1 MKIKLY
7 FFVSTALF
15 FPLIFASCA
24 TTTNVYQKT
33 YQRYYEDNKLVSEI
47 VEFTKDDKFVS
58 KSTKETWT
66 TEVNGLYAE
75 AFVKSSS
82 SNVIETMNIKLY
94 KNGNFIGEKDF
105 FTVNGQLKSD
115 TNSSSGMNKNSE
127 YRNLV
132 DYGDFVYVENAVK
145 NQDFFVAKK
154 EVTQAQWEEVMK
166 TNPSTHKGKLLPVEG
181 ISIYDAFEFCNKLSM
196 NEGKSPCYKLLGTTW
211 NYDKSADGYR
221 ILTGDEFIFAAKGGC
236 VSAGTNFSGSNT
248 AAEVAWTKSNSGKQT
263 HEVGTKKPN
272 ELGIYDMSG
281 NVWEWVW
288 SDSYN
293 ICGGSVN
300 DASDSAK
307 IGCTL
312 KVPEDKIYVDVG
324 FRIARNANSQEKATF
339 SEKKKL
345 STRLP
350 SYFATAYRDVNKK
363 RKIQQN
369 VKTLDETIEESSA
382 TKTRSEICVEK
393 VTVHSTVDSGYVAY
407 SFLGKPF
414 VILGATTWNILKCFG
429 YAFINFGGGYNFATG
444 NYSSNN
450 DSAWMLPS
458 YKKSKEKASV
468 AKEINRIKHY
478 PEYHKAFTNNHIEVD
493 TYNQMAGTESSIL
506 SDSEKIYAVQ
516 HSEFDNTMSVSLSS
530 KADAAST
537 TAAAN
542 IIGTAV
548 TIPVSL
554 ITWTGGAMIGIVG
567 GITK

>member
-1 MKIKLY
+1 MKLKLY
-7 FFVSTALF
+7 FFTSL
-15 FPLIFASCA
+15 FPLILASCA
-24 TTTNVYQKT
+24 TTNVYQKT
-33 YQRYYEDNKLVSEI
+33 YQRYYEDDKLVSEV
-47 VEFTKDDKFVS
+47 VELTKDDKFVS

-66 TEVNGLYAE
+66 TEVSGLYAE
-75 AFVKSSS
+75 AFVESSDS
-82 SNVIETMNIKLY
+82 SAAETMNVKLY
-94 KNGNFIGEKDF
+94 KNGNFIGEKEF
-105 FTVNGQLKSD
+105 VSVNGQLKSD
-115 TNSSSGMNKNSE
+115 ANSSSSTTNKNSE

-132 DYGDFVYVENAVK
+132 DYGDFVYVENAAK

-154 EVTQAQWEEVMK
+154 EVTQAQWQEVMK
-166 TNPSTHKGKLLPVEG
+166 TNPSTHKGEQFPVEG
-181 ISIYDAFEFCNKLSM
+181 ISLYNVFEFCNKLSM
-196 NEGKSPCYKLLGTTW
+196 NEGKSPCYRLLGTTW

-221 ILTGDEFIFAAKGGC
+221 ILTGDEFIFVAKGGRI
-236 VSAGTNFSGSNT
+236 SAGTNFSGSNT
-248 AAEVAWTKSNSGKQT
+248 ASEVAWTKSNSGKQT

-307 IGCTL
+307 VGYTL
-312 KVPEDKIYVDVG
+312 KVPENNIYVDVG
-324 FRIARNANSQEKATF
+324 FRIARNVTSQEKITF

-345 STRLP
+345 SARLP
-350 SYFATAYRDVNKK
+350 SYFATAYKDVNKK
-363 RKIQQN
+363 RKTQQN
-369 VKTLDETIEESSA
+369 VTELAETTEENSA

-393 VTVHSTVDSGYVAY
+393 VTVHSTVDSGYLAY

-458 YKKSKEKASV
+458 YKKSKEKATA
-468 AKEINRIKHY
+468 AKEANRIKYY

-493 TYNQMAGTESSIL
+493 TYNQIAGAESSRL
-506 SDSEKIYAVQ
+506 SDSEKIYAIQ

-537 TAAAN
+537 AATAN

-548 TIPVSL
+548 TIPISA
-554 ITWTGGAMIGIVG
+554 ITWVGGAAIGICG
-567 GITK
+567 SISK

>member
-1 MKIKLY
+1 MKLKLY
-7 FFVSTALF
+7 FFTSL
-15 FPLIFASCA
+15 FPLILASCA
-24 TTTNVYQKT
+24 TTNVYQKT
-33 YQRYYEDNKLVSEI
+33 YQRYYEDDKLVSEV
-47 VEFTKDDKFVS
+47 VELTKDDKFVS

-66 TEVNGLYAE
+66 TEVSGLYAE
-75 AFVKSSS
+75 AFVESSD
-82 SNVIETMNIKLY
+82 SNAAETMNVKLY

-105 FTVNGQLKSD
+105 VSVNGQLKSD
-115 TNSSSGMNKNSE
+115 TNSSSSNANKNSE

-132 DYGDFVYVENAVK
+132 DYGDFVYVENAAK

-154 EVTQAQWEEVMK
+154 EVTQAQWQEVMK
-166 TNPSTHKGKLLPVEG
+166 TNPSTHKGEQLPVEG

-196 NEGKSPCYKLLGTTW
+196 NEGKSPCYRLLGTAW

-221 ILTGDEFIFAAKGGC
+221 ILTGDEFIFVAKGGRI
-236 VSAGTNFSGSNT
+236 SAGTNFSGSNT
-248 AAEVAWTKSNSGKQT
+248 ASEVAWTKSNSGKQT

-300 DASDSAK
+300 DAADSAK
-307 IGCTL
+307 VGYTL
-312 KVPEDKIYVDVG
+312 KVPENNIYVDVG
-324 FRIARNANSQEKATF
+324 FRIARNVTSQEKATF

-345 STRLP
+345 SARLP

-363 RKIQQN
+363 RKSQQN
-369 VKTLDETIEESSA
+369 AKELAEIPEKNSA
-382 TKTRSEICVEK
+382 AKTRSEICVEK
-393 VTVHSTVDSGYVAY
+393 VTVHSTVDSSYLAY

-444 NYSSNN
+444 NYSSDN

-458 YKKSKEKASV
+458 YKKSKEKAAV
-468 AKEINRIKHY
+468 AKEANRIKHY

-493 TYNQMAGTESSIL
+493 TYNQIAGAESSRL

-537 TAAAN
+537 AATAN

-548 TIPVSL
+548 TIPISA
-554 ITWTGGAMIGIVG
+554 ITWVGGAAIGICG
-567 GITK
+567 SISK

>member
-1 MKIKLY
+1 MKLKTLSFI
-7 FFVSTALF
+7 SF
-15 FPLIFASCA
+15 FPLIFVSCA
-24 TTTNVYQKT
+24 TTNVYQKT
-33 YQRYYEDNKLVSEI
+33 YQRYYEDDKLVSEI
-47 VEFTKDDKFVS
+47 VELTKDDKFVS

-66 TEVNGLYAE
+66 TEVSGLYAE
-75 AFVKSSS
+75 AFVESSDS
-82 SNVIETMNIKLY
+82 SVTETMNVKLF
-94 KNGNFIGEKDF
+94 KNGNFIGEKKF
-105 FTVNGQLKSD
+105 VTVNGQLKSD
-115 TNSSSGMNKNSE
+115 TNSSTSATNKNLE
-127 YRNLV
+127 YCNLV
-132 DYGDFVYVENAVK
+132 DYGDFVYVENAAK

-154 EVTQAQWEEVMK
+154 EVTQVQWQEVMK
-166 TNPSTHKGKLLPVEG
+166 TTPSTHKGDLLPVEG
-181 ISIYDAFEFCNKLSM
+181 ISLYDAFEFCNKLSM
-196 NEGKSPCYKLLGTTW
+196 NEGKSPCYRLLGTTW

-221 ILTGDEFIFAAKGGC
+221 ILTGDEFIFAAKGGRI
-236 VSAGTNFSGSNT
+236 SAGTNFSGSNT

-272 ELGIYDMSG
+272 ELGIFDMSG

-293 ICGGSVN
+293 ICGGSIN

-307 IGCTL
+307 IGYTL

-324 FRIARNANSQEKATF
+324 FRIARNVNSQEKATF

-350 SYFATAYRDVNKK
+350 SYFATAYNDVNKK
-363 RKIQQN
+363 RNSQQN
-369 VKTLDETIEESSA
+369 ANELAEVPEEKSVA
-382 TKTRSEICVEK
+382 KTRNEICVEK
-393 VTVHSTVDSGYVAY
+393 VTVHSTLNSGYIAY

-429 YAFINFGGGYNFATG
+429 YAFMNFGGGYNLATG

-450 DSAWMLPS
+450 DSVWMLPS
-458 YKKSKEKASV
+458 YKKSKEKAAV
-468 AKEINRIKHY
+468 AKENNKIKHY

-493 TYNQMAGTESSIL
+493 TYNQIAGAESSRL
-506 SDSEKIYAVQ
+506 SDSEKIYAIQ

-537 TAAAN
+537 SATAN

-548 TIPVSL
+548 TIPISVV
-554 ITWTGGAMIGIVG
+554 TWVGGAAIGVVG
-567 GITK
+567 GISK

>member
-1 MKIKLY
+1 MKLKLY
-7 FFVSTALF
+7 FFASLF
-15 FPLIFASCA
+15 LLILTSCA
-24 TTTNVYQKT
+24 TTNVYQKT
-33 YQRYYEDNKLVSEI
+33 YQRYYEDDKLVSEI
-47 VEFTKDDKFVS
+47 VELTKDDKFVS

-66 TEVNGLYAE
+66 TEVSGLYAE
-75 AFVKSSS
+75 AFVESSD
-82 SNVIETMNIKLY
+82 SNAAETMNVKLY
-94 KNGNFIGEKDF
+94 KNGNFIGEQNF
-105 FTVNGQLKSD
+105 VSVNGRLKFD
-115 TNSSSGMNKNSE
+115 TNSSVSTANKNSE

-132 DYGDFVYVENAVK
+132 DYGEFVYVENAAK

-154 EVTQAQWEEVMK
+154 EITQKLWEEVME
-166 TNPSTHKGKLLPVEG
+166 TNPSTHKGVLLPVEG
-181 ISIYDAFEFCNKLSM
+181 ISLYDAFEFCNKLSM
-196 NEGKSPCYKLLGTTW
+196 NEGKSPCYRLLGTSW

-221 ILTGDEFIFAAKGGC
+221 ILTGDEFTFAAKGGRI
-236 VSAGTNFSGSNT
+236 SAGTNFSGSNT
-248 AAEVAWTKSNSGKQT
+248 AAEVAWTKSNSGKKT

-272 ELGIYDMSG
+272 ELGIFDMSG

-288 SDSYN
+288 SNSYN

-307 IGCTL
+307 IGYTL

-324 FRIARNANSQEKATF
+324 FRIARNVNSQEKATF

-350 SYFATAYRDVNKK
+350 SYFATAYKDVNKK
-363 RKIQQN
+363 RNSQQN
-369 VKTLDETIEESSA
+369 AKEFAEMPEEKSA
-382 TKTRSEICVEK
+382 AKKRSEICVEK
-393 VTVHSTVDSGYVAY
+393 VTVHSTLNSGYVAY

-429 YAFINFGGGYNFATG
+429 YAFMNFGGGYNLATG

-450 DSAWMLPS
+450 DSVWMLPS

-493 TYNQMAGTESSIL
+493 TYNQMSGAESSSI
-506 SDSEKIYAVQ
+506 SDSEKIYAIQ

-530 KADAAST
+530 KSDAAST
-537 TAAAN
+537 AATAN

-548 TIPVSL
+548 TIPISVV
-554 ITWTGGAMIGIVG
+554 TWVGGAAIGLVG
-567 GITK
+567 GISK

>member
-1 MKIKLY
+1 MKLKLY
-7 FFVSTALF
+7 FFTSL
-15 FPLIFASCA
+15 FPLILASCA
-24 TTTNVYQKT
+24 TTNVYQKT
-33 YQRYYEDNKLVSEI
+33 YQRYYEDDKLVSEV
-47 VEFTKDDKFVS
+47 VELTKDDKFVS

-66 TEVNGLYAE
+66 AEVSGLYAE
-75 AFVKSSS
+75 AFVESSD
-82 SNVIETMNIKLY
+82 SNAAETMNVKLY
-94 KNGNFIGEKDF
+94 KNGNFIGEQNF
-105 FTVNGQLKSD
+105 VSVNGRLKFD
-115 TNSSSGMNKNSE
+115 TNSSVSTANKNSE

-132 DYGDFVYVENAVK
+132 DYGDFVYVENTVK

-154 EVTQAQWEEVMK
+154 EVTQFQWQKVMK
-166 TNPSTHKGKLLPVEG
+166 TNSSTHKGEQLPVEG
-181 ISIYDAFEFCNKLSM
+181 ISLYDAFEFCNKLSM
-196 NEGKSPCYKLLGTTW
+196 NEGKSPCYRLLGTTW

-221 ILTGDEFIFAAKGGC
+221 ILTGDEFIFAAKGGRI
-236 VSAGTNFSGSNT
+236 SAGTNFSGSNT
-248 AAEVAWTKSNSGKQT
+248 ASEVAWTKSNSGKKT

-272 ELGIYDMSG
+272 ELGIFDMSG

-300 DASDSAK
+300 DATDSAK
-307 IGCTL
+307 IGYTL
-312 KVPEDKIYVDVG
+312 KVPENKIYVDVG
-324 FRIARNANSQEKATF
+324 FRIARNVTSQEKATF

-345 STRLP
+345 SARLP
-350 SYFATAYRDVNKK
+350 SYFATAYKDVNKK
-363 RKIQQN
+363 RKTQQN
-369 VKTLDETIEESSA
+369 VTELAETTEENSA

-393 VTVHSTVDSGYVAY
+393 VTVHSTVDSGYLAY

-458 YKKSKEKASV
+458 YKKSKEKAAV
-468 AKEINRIKHY
+468 AKEANRIKHY

-493 TYNQMAGTESSIL
+493 TYNQIAGAESSRL
-506 SDSEKIYAVQ
+506 SDSEKIYAIQ

-537 TAAAN
+537 AATAN

-548 TIPVSL
+548 TIPISA
-554 ITWTGGAMIGIVG
+554 ITWVGGAAIGICG
-567 GITK
+567 SISK

>member
-1 MKIKLY
+1 MKLKLY
-7 FFVSTALF
+7 FFTSL
-15 FPLIFASCA
+15 FPLILASCA
-24 TTTNVYQKT
+24 TTNVYQKT
-33 YQRYYEDNKLVSEI
+33 YQRYYEDDKLVSEV
-47 VEFTKDDKFVS
+47 VELTKDDKFVS

-66 TEVNGLYAE
+66 TEVSGLYAE
-75 AFVKSSS
+75 AFVESSD
-82 SNVIETMNIKLY
+82 SNAAETMNVKLY
-94 KNGNFIGEKDF
+94 KNGNFIGEKNF
-105 FTVNGQLKSD
+105 VSVNGRLKFD
-115 TNSSSGMNKNSE
+115 TNSSSSTTNKNSE

-132 DYGDFVYVENAVK
+132 DYGDFVYVENATK

-154 EVTQAQWEEVMK
+154 EITQAQWQEVMK
-166 TNPSTHKGKLLPVEG
+166 ANPSTHKGEQLPVEG
-181 ISIYDAFEFCNKLSM
+181 ISLYDAFEFCNKLSM
-196 NEGKSPCYKLLGTTW
+196 NEGKSPCYRLLGTTW

-221 ILTGDEFIFAAKGGC
+221 ILTGDEFIFAAKGGRI
-236 VSAGTNFSGSNT
+236 SAGTNFSGSNS

-272 ELGIYDMSG
+272 ELGIFDMSG

-307 IGCTL
+307 IGYTL
-312 KVPEDKIYVDVG
+312 KVPENKIYVDVG
-324 FRIARNANSQEKATF
+324 FRIARNVTSQEKITF

-345 STRLP
+345 SARLP
-350 SYFATAYRDVNKK
+350 SYFATAYKDVNKK
-363 RKIQQN
+363 RKTQQN
-369 VKTLDETIEESSA
+369 VTELAETTEENSA

-393 VTVHSTVDSGYVAY
+393 VTVHSTVDSGYLAY

-450 DSAWMLPS
+450 DSVWMLPS
-458 YKKSKEKASV
+458 YKKSKEKATA
-468 AKEINRIKHY
+468 AKEANRIKYY
-478 PEYHKAFTNNHIEVD
+478 PEYHKAFTNNHIGVD
-493 TYNQMAGTESSIL
+493 TYNQIAGAESSRL
-506 SDSEKIYAVQ
+506 SDSEKIYAIQ

-537 TAAAN
+537 AATAN

-548 TIPVSL
+548 TIPISA
-554 ITWTGGAMIGIVG
+554 ITWVGGAAIGICG
-567 GITK
+567 SISK

>member
-1 MKIKLY
+1 MKLKLY
-7 FFVSTALF
+7 FFTSL
-15 FPLIFASCA
+15 FPLILASCA
-24 TTTNVYQKT
+24 TTNVYQKT
-33 YQRYYEDNKLVSEI
+33 YQRYYEDDKLVSEV
-47 VEFTKDDKFVS
+47 VELTKDDKFVS

-66 TEVNGLYAE
+66 AEVSGLYAE
-75 AFVKSSS
+75 AFVESSD
-82 SNVIETMNIKLY
+82 SNAAETMNVKLY
-94 KNGNFIGEKDF
+94 KNGNFIGEKNF
-105 FTVNGQLKSD
+105 VSVNGRLKFD
-115 TNSSSGMNKNSE
+115 TNSSVSTANKNSE

-132 DYGDFVYVENAVK
+132 DYGDFVYVENTVK

-154 EVTQAQWEEVMK
+154 EVTQFQWQKVMK
-166 TNPSTHKGKLLPVEG
+166 TNSSTYKGEQLPVEG
-181 ISIYDAFEFCNKLSM
+181 ISLYDAFEFCNKLSM
-196 NEGKSPCYKLLGTTW
+196 NEGKSPCYRLLGTTW

-221 ILTGDEFIFAAKGGC
+221 ILTGDEFIFAAKGGRI
-236 VSAGTNFSGSNT
+236 SAGTNFSGSNS

-272 ELGIYDMSG
+272 ELGIFDMSG

-307 IGCTL
+307 IGYTL
-312 KVPEDKIYVDVG
+312 KVPENKIYVDVG
-324 FRIARNANSQEKATF
+324 FRIARNVTSQEKITF

-345 STRLP
+345 SARLP
-350 SYFATAYRDVNKK
+350 SYFATAYKDVNKK
-363 RKIQQN
+363 RKTQQN
-369 VKTLDETIEESSA
+369 VTELAETTEENSA

-393 VTVHSTVDSGYVAY
+393 VTVHSTVDSGYLAY

-450 DSAWMLPS
+450 DSVWMLPS
-458 YKKSKEKASV
+458 YKKSKEKATA
-468 AKEINRIKHY
+468 AKEANRIKYY

-493 TYNQMAGTESSIL
+493 TYNQIAGAESSRL
-506 SDSEKIYAVQ
+506 SDSEKIYAIQ
-516 HSEFDNTMSVSLSS
+516 HSEFDNTISVSLSS

-537 TAAAN
+537 AATAN

-548 TIPVSL
+548 TIPISA
-554 ITWTGGAMIGIVG
+554 ITWVGGAAIGICG
-567 GITK
+567 SISK

>member
-1 MKIKLY
+1 MKLKLY
-7 FFVSTALF
+7 FFTSL
-15 FPLIFASCA
+15 FPLILASCA
-24 TTTNVYQKT
+24 TTNVYQKT
-33 YQRYYEDNKLVSEI
+33 YQRYYEDDKLVSEV
-47 VEFTKDDKFVS
+47 VELTKDDKFVS

-66 TEVNGLYAE
+66 AEVSGFYAE
-75 AFVKSSS
+75 AFVESSD
-82 SNVIETMNIKLY
+82 SNAAETMNVKLY
-94 KNGNFIGEKDF
+94 KNGNFIGEKNF
-105 FTVNGQLKSD
+105 VSVNGRLKFD
-115 TNSSSGMNKNSE
+115 TNSSVSTANKNSE

-132 DYGDFVYVENAVK
+132 DYGDFVYVENTVK

-154 EVTQAQWEEVMK
+154 EITQAQWQKVMK
-166 TNPSTHKGKLLPVEG
+166 TNSSTHKGEQLPVEG
-181 ISIYDAFEFCNKLSM
+181 ISLYDAFEFCNKLSM
-196 NEGKSPCYKLLGTTW
+196 NEGKSPCYRLLGTTW

-221 ILTGDEFIFAAKGGC
+221 ILTGDEFIFAAKGGRI
-236 VSAGTNFSGSNT
+236 SAGTNFSGSNS

-272 ELGIYDMSG
+272 ELGIFDMSG

-307 IGCTL
+307 IGYTL
-312 KVPEDKIYVDVG
+312 KVPENKIYVDVG
-324 FRIARNANSQEKATF
+324 FRIARNVTSQEKITF

-345 STRLP
+345 SARLP
-350 SYFATAYRDVNKK
+350 SYFATAYKDVNKK
-363 RKIQQN
+363 RKTQQN
-369 VKTLDETIEESSA
+369 VTELAETTEENSA

-393 VTVHSTVDSGYVAY
+393 VTVHSTVDSGYLAY

-450 DSAWMLPS
+450 DSVWMLPS
-458 YKKSKEKASV
+458 YKKSKEKATA
-468 AKEINRIKHY
+468 AKEANRIKHY
-478 PEYHKAFTNNHIEVD
+478 PKYHKAFTNNHIEVD
-493 TYNQMAGTESSIL
+493 TYNQIAGAESSRL
-506 SDSEKIYAVQ
+506 SDSEKIYAIQ

-537 TAAAN
+537 AATAN

-548 TIPVSL
+548 TIPISA
-554 ITWTGGAMIGIVG
+554 ITWVGGAAIGICG
-567 GITK
+567 SISK

>member
-1 MKIKLY
+1 MKLKLY
-7 FFVSTALF
+7 FFTSL
-15 FPLIFASCA
+15 FPLILASCA
-24 TTTNVYQKT
+24 TTNVYQKT
-33 YQRYYEDNKLVSEI
+33 YQRYYEDDKLVSEV
-47 VEFTKDDKFVS
+47 VELTKDDKFVS

-66 TEVNGLYAE
+66 AEVSGFYAE
-75 AFVKSSS
+75 AFVESSD
-82 SNVIETMNIKLY
+82 SNAAETMNVKLY
-94 KNGNFIGEKDF
+94 KNGNFIGEKNF
-105 FTVNGQLKSD
+105 VSVNGRLKFD
-115 TNSSSGMNKNSE
+115 TNSSVSTANKNSE

-132 DYGDFVYVENAVK
+132 DYGDFVYVENTVK

-154 EVTQAQWEEVMK
+154 EVTQFQWQKVMK
-166 TNPSTHKGKLLPVEG
+166 TNSSTHKGEQFPVEG
-181 ISIYDAFEFCNKLSM
+181 ISLYDAFEFCNKLSM
-196 NEGKSPCYKLLGTTW
+196 NEGKSPCYRLLGTTW

-221 ILTGDEFIFAAKGGC
+221 ILTGDEFIFAAKGGRI
-236 VSAGTNFSGSNT
+236 SAGTNFSGSNS

-272 ELGIYDMSG
+272 ELGIFDMSG

-307 IGCTL
+307 IGYTL
-312 KVPEDKIYVDVG
+312 KVPENKIYVDVG
-324 FRIARNANSQEKATF
+324 FRIARNVTSQEKIAF

-345 STRLP
+345 SARLP
-350 SYFATAYRDVNKK
+350 SYFATAYKDVNKK
-363 RKIQQN
+363 RKTQQN
-369 VKTLDETIEESSA
+369 VTELAETTEENSA

-393 VTVHSTVDSGYVAY
+393 VTVHSTVDSGYLAY

-450 DSAWMLPS
+450 DSVWMLPS
-458 YKKSKEKASV
+458 YKKSKEKATA
-468 AKEINRIKHY
+468 AKEANRIKYY

-493 TYNQMAGTESSIL
+493 TYNQIAGAESSRL
-506 SDSEKIYAVQ
+506 SDSEKIYAIQ

-537 TAAAN
+537 AATAN

-548 TIPVSL
+548 TIPISA
-554 ITWTGGAMIGIVG
+554 ITWVGGAAIGICG
-567 GITK
+567 SISK

>member
-1 MKIKLY
+1 MKLKLY
-7 FFVSTALF
+7 FFTSL
-15 FPLIFASCA
+15 FPLILASCA
-24 TTTNVYQKT
+24 TTNVYQKT
-33 YQRYYEDNKLVSEI
+33 YQRYYEDDKLVSEV
-47 VEFTKDDKFVS
+47 VELTKDDKFVS

-66 TEVNGLYAE
+66 AEVSGLYAE
-75 AFVKSSS
+75 AFVESSDS
-82 SNVIETMNIKLY
+82 SAAETMNVKLY
-94 KNGNFIGEKDF
+94 KNGNFIGEKEF
-105 FTVNGQLKSD
+105 VSVNGQLKSD
-115 TNSSSGMNKNSE
+115 ANSSSSTTNKNSE

-132 DYGDFVYVENAVK
+132 DYGDFVYVENATK

-154 EVTQAQWEEVMK
+154 EVTQFQWQKVMK
-166 TNPSTHKGKLLPVEG
+166 TNSSTHKGEQLPVEG
-181 ISIYDAFEFCNKLSM
+181 ISLYDAFEFCNKLSM
-196 NEGKSPCYKLLGTTW
+196 NEGKSPCYRLLGTTW

-221 ILTGDEFIFAAKGGC
+221 ILTGDEFIFAAKGGRI
-236 VSAGTNFSGSNT
+236 SAGTNFSGSNS

-272 ELGIYDMSG
+272 ELGIFDMSG

-307 IGCTL
+307 IGYTL
-312 KVPEDKIYVDVG
+312 KVPENKIYVDVG
-324 FRIARNANSQEKATF
+324 FRIARNVTSQEKITF

-345 STRLP
+345 SARLP
-350 SYFATAYRDVNKK
+350 SCFATAYKDVNKK
-363 RKIQQN
+363 RKTQQN
-369 VKTLDETIEESSA
+369 VTELAETTEENSA

-393 VTVHSTVDSGYVAY
+393 VTVHSTVDSGYLAY

-450 DSAWMLPS
+450 DSVWMLPS
-458 YKKSKEKASV
+458 YKKSKEKATA
-468 AKEINRIKHY
+468 AKEANRIKYY

-493 TYNQMAGTESSIL
+493 TYNQIAGAESSRL
-506 SDSEKIYAVQ
+506 SDSEKIYAIQ

-537 TAAAN
+537 AATAN

-548 TIPVSL
+548 TIPISA
-554 ITWTGGAMIGIVG
+554 ITWVGGAAIGICG
-567 GITK
+567 SISK

>member
-1 MKIKLY
+1 MKLKLY
-7 FFVSTALF
+7 FFTSL
-15 FPLIFASCA
+15 FPLILASCA
-24 TTTNVYQKT
+24 TTNVYQKT
-33 YQRYYEDNKLVSEI
+33 YQRYYEDDKLVSEV
-47 VEFTKDDKFVS
+47 VELTKDDKFVS

-66 TEVNGLYAE
+66 AEVSGFYAE
-75 AFVKSSS
+75 AFVESSG
-82 SNVIETMNIKLY
+82 SNAAETMNVKLY
-94 KNGNFIGEKDF
+94 KNGNFIGEKNF
-105 FTVNGQLKSD
+105 VSVNGRLKFD
-115 TNSSSGMNKNSE
+115 TNSSVSTANKNSE

-132 DYGDFVYVENAVK
+132 DYGDFVYVENTVK

-154 EVTQAQWEEVMK
+154 EVTQFQWQKVMK
-166 TNPSTHKGKLLPVEG
+166 TNSSTHKGEQLPVEG
-181 ISIYDAFEFCNKLSM
+181 ISLYDAFEFCNKLSM
-196 NEGKSPCYKLLGTTW
+196 NEGKSPCYRLLGTTW

-221 ILTGDEFIFAAKGGC
+221 ILTGDEFIFAAKGGRI
-236 VSAGTNFSGSNT
+236 SAGTNFSGSNS

-272 ELGIYDMSG
+272 ELGIFDMSG

-307 IGCTL
+307 IGYTL
-312 KVPEDKIYVDVG
+312 KVPENKIYVDVG
-324 FRIARNANSQEKATF
+324 FRIARNVTSQEKITF

-345 STRLP
+345 SARLP
-350 SYFATAYRDVNKK
+350 SYFATAYKDVNKK
-363 RKIQQN
+363 RKTQQN
-369 VKTLDETIEESSA
+369 VTELAETTEENSA

-393 VTVHSTVDSGYVAY
+393 VTVHSTVDSGYLAY

-450 DSAWMLPS
+450 DSVWMLPS
-458 YKKSKEKASV
+458 YKKSKEKATA
-468 AKEINRIKHY
+468 AKETNRIKYY

-493 TYNQMAGTESSIL
+493 TYNQIAGAESSRL
-506 SDSEKIYAVQ
+506 SDSEKIYAIQ

-537 TAAAN
+537 AATAN

-548 TIPVSL
+548 TIPISA
-554 ITWTGGAMIGIVG
+554 ITWVGGAAIGICG
-567 GITK
+567 SISK

>member
-1 MKIKLY
+1 MKLKLY
-7 FFVSTALF
+7 FFTSL
-15 FPLIFASCA
+15 FPLILASCA
-24 TTTNVYQKT
+24 TTNVYQKT
-33 YQRYYEDNKLVSEI
+33 YQRYYEDDKLVSEV
-47 VEFTKDDKFVS
+47 VELTKDDKFVS

-66 TEVNGLYAE
+66 AEVSGLYAE
-75 AFVKSSS
+75 AFVESSD
-82 SNVIETMNIKLY
+82 SNAAETMNVKLY
-94 KNGNFIGEKDF
+94 KNGNFIGEKNF
-105 FTVNGQLKSD
+105 VSVNGRLKSD
-115 TNSSSGMNKNSE
+115 TNSSVSTANKNSE

-132 DYGDFVYVENAVK
+132 DYGDFVYVENTVK

-154 EVTQAQWEEVMK
+154 EVTQFQWQKVMK
-166 TNPSTHKGKLLPVEG
+166 TNSSTHKGEQLPVEG
-181 ISIYDAFEFCNKLSM
+181 ISLYDAFEFCNKLSM
-196 NEGKSPCYKLLGTTW
+196 NEGKSPCYRLLGTTW

-221 ILTGDEFIFAAKGGC
+221 ILTGDEFIFAAKGGRI
-236 VSAGTNFSGSNT
+236 SAGTNFSGSNS

-272 ELGIYDMSG
+272 ELGIFDMSG

-293 ICGGSVN
+293 ICGGSIN

-307 IGCTL
+307 IGYTL
-312 KVPEDKIYVDVG
+312 KVPENKIYVDVG
-324 FRIARNANSQEKATF
+324 FRIARNVTSQEKITF

-345 STRLP
+345 SARLP
-350 SYFATAYRDVNKK
+350 SYFATAYKDVNKK
-363 RKIQQN
+363 RKTQQN
-369 VKTLDETIEESSA
+369 VTELAETTEENSA

-393 VTVHSTVDSGYVAY
+393 VTVHSTVDSGYLAY

-450 DSAWMLPS
+450 DSVWMLPS
-458 YKKSKEKASV
+458 YKKSKEKATA
-468 AKEINRIKHY
+468 AKETNRIKYY

-493 TYNQMAGTESSIL
+493 TYNQIAGAESSRL
-506 SDSEKIYAVQ
+506 SDSEKIYAIQ

-537 TAAAN
+537 AATAN

-548 TIPVSL
+548 TIPISA
-554 ITWTGGAMIGIVG
+554 ITWVGGAAIGICG
-567 GITK
+567 SISK

>member
-1 MKIKLY
+1 MKLKLY
-7 FFVSTALF
+7 FFTLL
-15 FPLIFASCA
+15 FPLILASCA
-24 TTTNVYQKT
+24 TTNVYQKT
-33 YQRYYEDNKLVSEI
+33 YQRYYEDDKLVSEV
-47 VEFTKDDKFVS
+47 VELTKDDKFVL

-66 TEVNGLYAE
+66 AEVSGFYAE
-75 AFVKSSS
+75 AFVESSD
-82 SNVIETMNIKLY
+82 SNAAETMNVKLY
-94 KNGNFIGEKDF
+94 KNGNFIGEKNF
-105 FTVNGQLKSD
+105 VSVNGRLKFD
-115 TNSSSGMNKNSE
+115 TNSSVSTANKNSE

-132 DYGDFVYVENAVK
+132 DYGDFVYVENTVK

-154 EVTQAQWEEVMK
+154 EVTQFQWQKVMK
-166 TNPSTHKGKLLPVEG
+166 TNSSTHKGEQLPVEG
-181 ISIYDAFEFCNKLSM
+181 ISLYDAFEFCNKLSI
-196 NEGKSPCYKLLGTTW
+196 NEGKSPCYRLLGTTW

-221 ILTGDEFIFAAKGGC
+221 ILTGDEFIFAAKGGRI
-236 VSAGTNFSGSNT
+236 SAGTNFSGSNT

-272 ELGIYDMSG
+272 ELGIFDMSG

-307 IGCTL
+307 IGYTL
-312 KVPEDKIYVDVG
+312 KVPENKIYVDVG
-324 FRIARNANSQEKATF
+324 FRIARNVTSQEKITF

-345 STRLP
+345 SARLP
-350 SYFATAYRDVNKK
+350 SYFATAYKDVNKK
-363 RKIQQN
+363 RKTQQN
-369 VKTLDETIEESSA
+369 VTELAETTEENSA

-393 VTVHSTVDSGYVAY
+393 VTVHSTVDSGYLAY

-450 DSAWMLPS
+450 DSVWMLPS
-458 YKKSKEKASV
+458 YKKSKEKATA
-468 AKEINRIKHY
+468 AKETNRIKYY

-493 TYNQMAGTESSIL
+493 TYNQIAGAESSRL
-506 SDSEKIYAVQ
+506 SDSEKIYAIQ

-537 TAAAN
+537 AATAN

-548 TIPVSL
+548 TIPISA
-554 ITWTGGAMIGIVG
+554 ITWVGGAAIGICG
-567 GITK
+567 SISK

>member
-1 MKIKLY
+1 MKLKLY
-7 FFVSTALF
+7 FFISL

-24 TTTNVYQKT
+24 TTNVYQKT
-33 YQRYYEDNKLVSEI
+33 YQRYYEDDKLVSEV
-47 VEFTKDDKFVS
+47 VELTKDDKFVS

-66 TEVNGLYAE
+66 TEVSGLYAE
-75 AFVKSSS
+75 AFVESSD
-82 SNVIETMNIKLY
+82 SNAAETMNVKLY
-94 KNGNFIGEKDF
+94 KNGIFIGEKEF
-105 FTVNGQLKSD
+105 VSVNGQLKSD
-115 TNSSSGMNKNSE
+115 ANSSSSTTNKNSE

-132 DYGDFVYVENAVK
+132 DYGDFVYVENAAK

-154 EVTQAQWEEVMK
+154 EVTQAQWQEVMK
-166 TNPSTHKGKLLPVEG
+166 TNPSTHKGEQLPVEE
-181 ISIYDAFEFCNKLSM
+181 ISLYDAFEFCNKLSM
-196 NEGKSPCYKLLGTTW
+196 NEGKSPCYRLLGTTW

-221 ILTGDEFIFAAKGGC
+221 ILTGDEFIFAAKGGR
-236 VSAGTNFSGSNT
+236 VSAGTNFSGSNS
-248 AAEVAWTKSNSGKQT
+248 AAEVAWTKNNSGKQT

-272 ELGIYDMSG
+272 ELGIFDMSG

-307 IGCTL
+307 IGYTL
-312 KVPEDKIYVDVG
+312 KVPENKIYVDVG
-324 FRIARNANSQEKATF
+324 FRIARNVTSQEKITF

-345 STRLP
+345 SARLP
-350 SYFATAYRDVNKK
+350 SYFATAYKDVNKK
-363 RKIQQN
+363 RKTQQN
-369 VKTLDETIEESSA
+369 VTELAETTEENSA

-393 VTVHSTVDSGYVAY
+393 VTVHSTVDSGYLAY

-414 VILGATTWNILKCFG
+414 VILGVTTWNILKCFG
-429 YAFINFGGGYNFATG
+429 YAFINFGGGYNFVTG

-458 YKKSKEKASV
+458 YKKSKEKAAA
-468 AKEINRIKHY
+468 AKEANRIKHY

-493 TYNQMAGTESSIL
+493 TYNQIAGAESSRL
-506 SDSEKIYAVQ
+506 SDSEKIYAIQ

-537 TAAAN
+537 ATTAN

-548 TIPVSL
+548 TIPISA
-554 ITWTGGAMIGIVG
+554 ITWVGGAAIGICG
-567 GITK
+567 SISK

>member
-1 MKIKLY
+1 MKLKLY
-7 FFVSTALF
+7 FFTSL
-15 FPLIFASCA
+15 FPLILASCA
-24 TTTNVYQKT
+24 TTNVYQKT
-33 YQRYYEDNKLVSEI
+33 YQRYYEDDKLVSEV
-47 VEFTKDDKFVS
+47 VELTKDDKFVS

-66 TEVNGLYAE
+66 AEVSGFYAE
-75 AFVKSSS
+75 AFVESSD
-82 SNVIETMNIKLY
+82 SNAAETMNVKLY
-94 KNGNFIGEKDF
+94 KNGNFIGEKNF
-105 FTVNGQLKSD
+105 VSVNGRLKSD
-115 TNSSSGMNKNSE
+115 TNSSVSTANKNSE

-132 DYGDFVYVENAVK
+132 DYGDFVYVENTVK

-154 EVTQAQWEEVMK
+154 EVTQFQWQKVMK
-166 TNPSTHKGKLLPVEG
+166 TNSSTHKGEQLPVEG
-181 ISIYDAFEFCNKLSM
+181 ISLYDAFEFCNKLSM
-196 NEGKSPCYKLLGTTW
+196 NEGKSPCYRLLGTTW

-221 ILTGDEFIFAAKGGC
+221 ILTGDEFIFAAKGGRI
-236 VSAGTNFSGSNT
+236 SAGTNFSGSNS

-272 ELGIYDMSG
+272 ELGIFDMSG

-307 IGCTL
+307 IGYTL
-312 KVPEDKIYVDVG
+312 KVPENKIYVDVG
-324 FRIARNANSQEKATF
+324 FRIARNVTSQEKITF

-345 STRLP
+345 SARLP
-350 SYFATAYRDVNKK
+350 SYFATAYKDVNKK
-363 RKIQQN
+363 RKAQQN
-369 VKTLDETIEESSA
+369 VTELAETTEENSA

-393 VTVHSTVDSGYVAY
+393 VTVHSTVDSGYLAY

-450 DSAWMLPS
+450 DSVWMLPS
-458 YKKSKEKASV
+458 YKKSKEKATA
-468 AKEINRIKHY
+468 AKEANRIKYY

-493 TYNQMAGTESSIL
+493 TYNQIAGAESSRL
-506 SDSEKIYAVQ
+506 SDSEKIYAIQ

-537 TAAAN
+537 AATAN

-548 TIPVSL
+548 TIPISA
-554 ITWTGGAMIGIVG
+554 ITWVGGAAIGICG
-567 GITK
+567 SISK

>member
-1 MKIKLY
+1 MKLKLY
-7 FFVSTALF
+7 FFASLF
-15 FPLIFASCA
+15 LLILTSCA
-24 TTTNVYQKT
+24 TTNVYQKT
-33 YQRYYEDNKLVSEI
+33 YQRYYEDDKLVSEI
-47 VEFTKDDKFVS
+47 VELTKDDKFVS

-66 TEVNGLYAE
+66 TEVSGLYAE
-75 AFVKSSS
+75 AFVESSDS
-82 SNVIETMNIKLY
+82 SATETMNIKLF
-94 KNGNFIGEKDF
+94 KNGNFIGEKNF
-105 FTVNGQLKSD
+105 VTVNGQLKSD
-115 TNSSSGMNKNSE
+115 SNSSNSTTNKNLE

-132 DYGDFVYVENAVK
+132 DYGEFVYVENAAK

-154 EVTQAQWEEVMK
+154 EITQKLWEEVME
-166 TNPSTHKGKLLPVEG
+166 TNPSTHKGVLLPVEG
-181 ISIYDAFEFCNKLSM
+181 ISLYDAFEFCNKLSM
-196 NEGKSPCYKLLGTTW
+196 NEGKSPCYRLLGTSW

-221 ILTGDEFIFAAKGGC
+221 ILTGDEFTFAAKGGRI
-236 VSAGTNFSGSNT
+236 SAGTNFSGSNT
-248 AAEVAWTKSNSGKQT
+248 AAEVAWTKSNSGKKT

-272 ELGIYDMSG
+272 ELGIFDMSG

-288 SDSYN
+288 SNSYN

-307 IGCTL
+307 IGYTL

-324 FRIARNANSQEKATF
+324 FRIARNVNSQEKATF

-350 SYFATAYRDVNKK
+350 SYFATAYIDVNKK
-363 RKIQQN
+363 RNSQQN
-369 VKTLDETIEESSA
+369 AKEFAEMPEEKSA
-382 TKTRSEICVEK
+382 AKKRSEICVEK
-393 VTVHSTVDSGYVAY
+393 VTVHSTLNSGYVAY

-429 YAFINFGGGYNFATG
+429 YAFMNFGGGYNLATG

-450 DSAWMLPS
+450 DSVWMLPS

-493 TYNQMAGTESSIL
+493 TYNQMSGAESSSI
-506 SDSEKIYAVQ
+506 SDSEKIYAIQ

-530 KADAAST
+530 KSDAAST
-537 TAAAN
+537 AATAN

-548 TIPVSL
+548 TIPISVV
-554 ITWTGGAMIGIVG
+554 TWVGGAAIGLVG
-567 GITK
+567 GISK

>member
-1 MKIKLY
+1 MKLKLY
-7 FFVSTALF
+7 FFTSL
-15 FPLIFASCA
+15 FPLILASCA
-24 TTTNVYQKT
+24 TTNVYQKT
-33 YQRYYEDNKLVSEI
+33 YQRYYEDDKLVSEV
-47 VEFTKDDKFVS
+47 VELTKDDKFVS

-66 TEVNGLYAE
+66 TEVSGLYAE
-75 AFVKSSS
+75 AFVESSD
-82 SNVIETMNIKLY
+82 SNAAETMNVKLY

-105 FTVNGQLKSD
+105 VSVNGQLKSD
-115 TNSSSGMNKNSE
+115 TNSSSSNANKNSE

-132 DYGDFVYVENAVK
+132 DYGDFVYVENAAK

-154 EVTQAQWEEVMK
+154 EVTQAQWQEVMK
-166 TNPSTHKGKLLPVEG
+166 TNPSTHKGEQLPVEG

-196 NEGKSPCYKLLGTTW
+196 NEGKSPCYRLLGTTW

-221 ILTGDEFIFAAKGGC
+221 ILTGDEFIFVAKGGRI
-236 VSAGTNFSGSNT
+236 SAGTNFSGSNT
-248 AAEVAWTKSNSGKQT
+248 ASEVAWTKSNSGKQT

-307 IGCTL
+307 IGYNL
-312 KVPEDKIYVDVG
+312 KVPENNIYVDVG
-324 FRIARNANSQEKATF
+324 FRIARNVTSQEKTTF

-345 STRLP
+345 SARLP

-363 RKIQQN
+363 RKSQQN
-369 VKTLDETIEESSA
+369 AKELAEIPEKNSA
-382 TKTRSEICVEK
+382 AKTRSEICVEK
-393 VTVHSTVDSGYVAY
+393 VTVHSTVDSSYLAY

-458 YKKSKEKASV
+458 YKKSKEKAAV
-468 AKEINRIKHY
+468 AKEANRIKHY
-478 PEYHKAFTNNHIEVD
+478 PEYHKVFTNNHIEVD
-493 TYNQMAGTESSIL
+493 TYNQIAGAESSRL

-537 TAAAN
+537 AATAN

-548 TIPVSL
+548 TIPISA
-554 ITWTGGAMIGIVG
+554 ITWVGGAAIGICG
-567 GITK
+567 SISK

>member
-1 MKIKLY
+1 MKLKLY
-7 FFVSTALF
+7 FFTSL
-15 FPLIFASCA
+15 FPLILASCA
-24 TTTNVYQKT
+24 TTNVYQKT
-33 YQRYYEDNKLVSEI
+33 YQRYYEDDKLVSEV
-47 VEFTKDDKFVS
+47 VELTKDDKFVL

-66 TEVNGLYAE
+66 AEVSGFYAE
-75 AFVKSSS
+75 AFVESSD
-82 SNVIETMNIKLY
+82 SNAAETMNVKLY
-94 KNGNFIGEKDF
+94 KNGNFIGEKNF
-105 FTVNGQLKSD
+105 VSVNGRLKFD
-115 TNSSSGMNKNSE
+115 TNSSVSTANKNSE

-132 DYGDFVYVENAVK
+132 DYGDFVYVENTVK

-154 EVTQAQWEEVMK
+154 EVTQFQWQKVMK
-166 TNPSTHKGKLLPVEG
+166 TNSSTHKGEQLPVEG
-181 ISIYDAFEFCNKLSM
+181 ISLYDAFEFCNKLSI
-196 NEGKSPCYKLLGTTW
+196 NEGKSPCYRLLGTTW

-221 ILTGDEFIFAAKGGC
+221 ILTGDEFIFAAKGGRI
-236 VSAGTNFSGSNT
+236 SAGTNFSGSNT

-272 ELGIYDMSG
+272 ELGIFDMSG

-307 IGCTL
+307 IGYTL
-312 KVPEDKIYVDVG
+312 KVPENKIYVDVG
-324 FRIARNANSQEKATF
+324 FRIARNVTSQEKITF

-345 STRLP
+345 SARLP
-350 SYFATAYRDVNKK
+350 SYFATAYKDVNKK
-363 RKIQQN
+363 RKTQQN
-369 VKTLDETIEESSA
+369 VTELAETTEENSA

-393 VTVHSTVDSGYVAY
+393 VTVHSTVDSGYLAY

-450 DSAWMLPS
+450 DSVWMLPS
-458 YKKSKEKASV
+458 YKKSKEKATA
-468 AKEINRIKHY
+468 AKETNRIKYY

-493 TYNQMAGTESSIL
+493 TYNQIAGAESSRL
-506 SDSEKIYAVQ
+506 SDSEKIYAIQ

-537 TAAAN
+537 AATAN

-548 TIPVSL
+548 TIPISA
-554 ITWTGGAMIGIVG
+554 ITWVGGAAIGICG
-567 GITK
+567 SISK

>member
-1 MKIKLY
+1 MKLKLY
-7 FFVSTALF
+7 FFTSL
-15 FPLIFASCA
+15 FPLILASCA
-24 TTTNVYQKT
+24 TTNVYQKT
-33 YQRYYEDNKLVSEI
+33 YQRYYEDDKLVSEV
-47 VEFTKDDKFVS
+47 VELTKDDKFVS

-66 TEVNGLYAE
+66 TEVSGLYAE
-75 AFVKSSS
+75 AFVESSDF
-82 SNVIETMNIKLY
+82 NAAETMNVKLY
-94 KNGNFIGEKDF
+94 KNGNFIGEKNF
-105 FTVNGQLKSD
+105 VSVNGRLKFD
-115 TNSSSGMNKNSE
+115 TNSSVSTANKNSE

-132 DYGDFVYVENAVK
+132 DYGDFVYVENTVK

-154 EVTQAQWEEVMK
+154 EVTQFQWQKVMK
-166 TNPSTHKGKLLPVEG
+166 TNSSTHKGEQLPVEG
-181 ISIYDAFEFCNKLSM
+181 ISLYDAFEFCNKLSM
-196 NEGKSPCYKLLGTTW
+196 NEGKSPCYRLLGTTW

-221 ILTGDEFIFAAKGGC
+221 ILTGDEFIFAAKGGRI
-236 VSAGTNFSGSNT
+236 SAGTNFSGSNS
-248 AAEVAWTKSNSGKQT
+248 AAEVAWTKNNSGKQT

-272 ELGIYDMSG
+272 ELGIFDMSG

-300 DASDSAK
+300 DATDSAK
-307 IGCTL
+307 IGYTL
-312 KVPEDKIYVDVG
+312 KVPENKIYVDVG
-324 FRIARNANSQEKATF
+324 FRIARNVTSQEKATF

-345 STRLP
+345 SARLP

-363 RKIQQN
+363 RKSQQN
-369 VKTLDETIEESSA
+369 VNELAETPEENSA

-429 YAFINFGGGYNFATG
+429 YAFMNFGGGYNLATG

-458 YKKSKEKASV
+458 YKKSKEKAAV
-468 AKEINRIKHY
+468 AKEANRIKHY

-493 TYNQMAGTESSIL
+493 TYNQIAGAESSRL

-516 HSEFDNTMSVSLSS
+516 HSEFDNTMSISLSS

-537 TAAAN
+537 AATAN

-548 TIPVSL
+548 TIPISA
-554 ITWTGGAMIGIVG
+554 ITWVGGAAIGICG
-567 GITK
+567 SISK

>member
-1 MKIKLY
+1 MKLKLY
-7 FFVSTALF
+7 FFTSL
-15 FPLIFASCA
+15 FPLILASCA
-24 TTTNVYQKT
+24 TTNVYQKT
-33 YQRYYEDNKLVSEI
+33 YQRYYEDDKLVSEV
-47 VEFTKDDKFVS
+47 VELTKDDKFVS

-66 TEVNGLYAE
+66 TEVSGLYAE
-75 AFVKSSS
+75 AFVESSD
-82 SNVIETMNIKLY
+82 SNAAETMNVKLY
-94 KNGNFIGEKDF
+94 KNGNFIGEKNF
-105 FTVNGQLKSD
+105 VSVNGRLKFD
-115 TNSSSGMNKNSE
+115 TNSSVSTANKNSE

-132 DYGDFVYVENAVK
+132 DYGDFVYVENTVK

-154 EVTQAQWEEVMK
+154 EVTQFQWQKVMK
-166 TNPSTHKGKLLPVEG
+166 TNSSTHKGEQLPVEG
-181 ISIYDAFEFCNKLSM
+181 ISLYDAFEFCNKLSM
-196 NEGKSPCYKLLGTTW
+196 NEGKSPCYRLLGTTW

-221 ILTGDEFIFAAKGGC
+221 ILTGDEFIFAAKGGRI
-236 VSAGTNFSGSNT
+236 SAGTNFSGSNS
-248 AAEVAWTKSNSGKQT
+248 AAEVAWTKNNSGKQT

-307 IGCTL
+307 IGYTL
-312 KVPEDKIYVDVG
+312 KVPENKIYVDVG
-324 FRIARNANSQEKATF
+324 FRIARNVTSQEKATF

-345 STRLP
+345 SARLP

-363 RKIQQN
+363 RKSQQN
-369 VKTLDETIEESSA
+369 VNELAETPEENSA

-393 VTVHSTVDSGYVAY
+393 VAVHSTVDSGYVAY

-450 DSAWMLPS
+450 DSVWMLPS
-458 YKKSKEKASV
+458 YKKSKEKATA
-468 AKEINRIKHY
+468 AKEANRIKYY

-493 TYNQMAGTESSIL
+493 TYNQIAGAESSRL
-506 SDSEKIYAVQ
+506 SDSEKIYAIQ

-537 TAAAN
+537 AATAN

-548 TIPVSL
+548 TIPISA
-554 ITWTGGAMIGIVG
+554 ITWVGGAAIGICG
-567 GITK
+567 SISK

>member
-1 MKIKLY
+1 MKLKLY
-7 FFVSTALF
+7 FFTSL
-15 FPLIFASCA
+15 FPLILASCA
-24 TTTNVYQKT
+24 TTNVYQKT
-33 YQRYYEDNKLVSEI
+33 YQRYYEDDKLVSEV
-47 VEFTKDDKFVS
+47 VELTKDDKFVS

-66 TEVNGLYAE
+66 AEVSGLYAE
-75 AFVKSSS
+75 AFVESSD
-82 SNVIETMNIKLY
+82 SNAAETMNVKLY
-94 KNGNFIGEKDF
+94 KNGNFIGEKNF
-105 FTVNGQLKSD
+105 VSVNGRLKFD
-115 TNSSSGMNKNSE
+115 TNSSVSTANKNSE

-132 DYGDFVYVENAVK
+132 DYGDFVYVENVAK

-154 EVTQAQWEEVMK
+154 EVTQKLWEEVMK
-166 TNPSTHKGKLLPVEG
+166 TNPSTHKGEQLPVEG
-181 ISIYDAFEFCNKLSM
+181 ISLYDAFEFCNKLSM
-196 NEGKSPCYKLLGTTW
+196 NEGKSPCYRLLGTTW

-221 ILTGDEFIFAAKGGC
+221 ILTGDEFIFAAKGGRI
-236 VSAGTNFSGSNT
+236 SAGTNFSGSNS

-272 ELGIYDMSG
+272 ELGIFDMSG

-307 IGCTL
+307 IGYTL
-312 KVPEDKIYVDVG
+312 KVPENKIYVDVG
-324 FRIARNANSQEKATF
+324 FRIARNVTSQEKITF

-345 STRLP
+345 SARLP
-350 SYFATAYRDVNKK
+350 SYFATAYKDVNKK
-363 RKIQQN
+363 RKTQQN
-369 VKTLDETIEESSA
+369 VTELAETTEENSA

-393 VTVHSTVDSGYVAY
+393 VTVHSTVDSGYLAY

-450 DSAWMLPS
+450 DSVWMLPS
-458 YKKSKEKASV
+458 YKKSKEKATA
-468 AKEINRIKHY
+468 AKETNRIKYY

-493 TYNQMAGTESSIL
+493 TYNQIAGAESSRL
-506 SDSEKIYAVQ
+506 SDSEKIYAIQ

-537 TAAAN
+537 AATAN

-548 TIPVSL
+548 TIPISA
-554 ITWTGGAMIGIVG
+554 ITWVGGAAIGICG
-567 GITK
+567 SISK

>member
-1 MKIKLY
+1 MKLRLY
-7 FFVSTALF
+7 FLTSF
-15 FPLIFASCA
+15 FPLILASCA
-24 TTTNVYQKT
+24 TTNVYQKT
-33 YQRYYEDNKLVSEI
+33 YQRYYEDDKLVSEV
-47 VEFTKDDKFVS
+47 VELIKDDKFVS

-66 TEVNGLYAE
+66 TEVSGLYAE
-75 AFVKSSS
+75 AFVESSDS
-82 SNVIETMNIKLY
+82 SAAETMNVKLY

-105 FTVNGQLKSD
+105 VTVNGQLKSD
-115 TNSSSGMNKNSE
+115 TNSSSSTTNKNSE

-132 DYGDFVYVENAVK
+132 DYGDFVYVENAAK
-145 NQDFFVAKK
+145 NQDFFVAKR
-154 EVTQAQWEEVMK
+154 EVTQTQWQEVMK
-166 TNPSTHKGKLLPVEG
+166 TNPSTHKGEQLPVEG
-181 ISIYDAFEFCNKLSM
+181 ISLYDVFEFCNKLSM
-196 NEGKSPCYKLLGTTW
+196 NEGKSPCYRLLGTTW

-221 ILTGDEFIFAAKGGC
+221 ILTGDEFIFAAKGGR
-236 VSAGTNFSGSNT
+236 VSAGTNFSGSNS

-263 HEVGTKKPN
+263 HEVGTKKSN

-300 DASDSAK
+300 DAFDSAK
-307 IGCTL
+307 IGYSL
-312 KVPEDKIYVDVG
+312 KVPENNIYVDVG
-324 FRIARNANSQEKATF
+324 FRIARNVTSQEKATF

-345 STRLP
+345 SARLP

-363 RKIQQN
+363 RKSQQDA
-369 VKTLDETIEESSA
+369 KELAETTEENSA
-382 TKTRSEICVEK
+382 AKTRSEICVEK

-444 NYSSNN
+444 NYSNNN

-458 YKKSKEKASV
+458 YKKSKEKAAV
-468 AKEINRIKHY
+468 AKEANRIKHY

-493 TYNQMAGTESSIL
+493 TYNQIAGTESSRL

-537 TAAAN
+537 AATAN

-548 TIPVSL
+548 TIPISA
-554 ITWTGGAMIGIVG
+554 ITWVGGAAIGICG
-567 GITK
+567 SISK

>member
-1 MKIKLY
+1 MKLKLY
-7 FFVSTALF
+7 FFTSL
-15 FPLIFASCA
+15 FPLILASCA
-24 TTTNVYQKT
+24 TTNVYQKT
-33 YQRYYEDNKLVSEI
+33 YQRYYEDDKLVSEV
-47 VEFTKDDKFVS
+47 VELTKDDKFVS

-66 TEVNGLYAE
+66 AEVSGLYAE
-75 AFVKSSS
+75 AFVESSD
-82 SNVIETMNIKLY
+82 SNAAETMNVKLY
-94 KNGNFIGEKDF
+94 KNGNFIGEKNF
-105 FTVNGQLKSD
+105 VSVNGRLKFD
-115 TNSSSGMNKNSE
+115 TNSSVSTANKNSE

-132 DYGDFVYVENAVK
+132 DYGDFVYVENTVK

-154 EVTQAQWEEVMK
+154 EVTQFQWQKVMK
-166 TNPSTHKGKLLPVEG
+166 TNSSTHKGEQLPVEG
-181 ISIYDAFEFCNKLSM
+181 ISLYDAFEFCNKLSM
-196 NEGKSPCYKLLGTTW
+196 NEGKSPCYRLLGTTW

-221 ILTGDEFIFAAKGGC
+221 ILTGDEFIFAAKGGRI
-236 VSAGTNFSGSNT
+236 SAGTNFSGSNS

-272 ELGIYDMSG
+272 ELGIFDMSG

-307 IGCTL
+307 IGYTL
-312 KVPEDKIYVDVG
+312 KVPENKIYVDVG
-324 FRIARNANSQEKATF
+324 FRIARNVTSQEKITF

-345 STRLP
+345 SARLP
-350 SYFATAYRDVNKK
+350 SYFATAYKDVNKK
-363 RKIQQN
+363 RKTQQN
-369 VKTLDETIEESSA
+369 VTEFAETTEENSA

-393 VTVHSTVDSGYVAY
+393 VTVHSTVDSGYLAY

-458 YKKSKEKASV
+458 YKKSKEKAAV
-468 AKEINRIKHY
+468 AKEANRIKHY

-493 TYNQMAGTESSIL
+493 TYNQIAGAESSRL

-530 KADAAST
+530 KANAAST
-537 TAAAN
+537 AATAN

-548 TIPVSL
+548 TIPISA
-554 ITWTGGAMIGIVG
+554 ITWVGGAAIGICG
-567 GITK
+567 SISK

>member
-1 MKIKLY
+1 MKLKLY
-7 FFVSTALF
+7 FFTSL
-15 FPLIFASCA
+15 FPLILASCA
-24 TTTNVYQKT
+24 TTNVYQKT
-33 YQRYYEDNKLVSEI
+33 YQRYYEDDKLVSEV
-47 VEFTKDDKFVS
+47 VELTKDDKFVS

-66 TEVNGLYAE
+66 TEVSGLYAE
-75 AFVKSSS
+75 AFVESSD
-82 SNVIETMNIKLY
+82 SNAAETMNVKLY
-94 KNGNFIGEKDF
+94 KNGNFIGEKNF
-105 FTVNGQLKSD
+105 VSVNGRLKFD
-115 TNSSSGMNKNSE
+115 TNSSVSTANKNSE

-132 DYGDFVYVENAVK
+132 DYGDFVYVENTVK

-154 EVTQAQWEEVMK
+154 EVTQFQWQKVMK
-166 TNPSTHKGKLLPVEG
+166 TNSSTHKGEQLPVEG
-181 ISIYDAFEFCNKLSM
+181 ISLYDAFEFCNKLSM
-196 NEGKSPCYKLLGTTW
+196 NEGKSPCYRLLGTTW

-221 ILTGDEFIFAAKGGC
+221 ILTGDEFIFAAKGGRI
-236 VSAGTNFSGSNT
+236 SAGTNFSGSNS
-248 AAEVAWTKSNSGKQT
+248 AAEVAWTKNNSGKQT

-272 ELGIYDMSG
+272 ELGIFDMSG

-300 DASDSAK
+300 DATDSAK
-307 IGCTL
+307 IGYTL
-312 KVPEDKIYVDVG
+312 KVPENKIYVDVG
-324 FRIARNANSQEKATF
+324 FRIARNVTSQEKATF

-345 STRLP
+345 SARLP

-363 RKIQQN
+363 RKSQQN
-369 VKTLDETIEESSA
+369 VNELAETPEENSA

-429 YAFINFGGGYNFATG
+429 YAFMNFGGGYNLATG

-458 YKKSKEKASV
+458 YKKSKEKAAV
-468 AKEINRIKHY
+468 AKEANRIKHY

-493 TYNQMAGTESSIL
+493 TYNQIAGAESSRL

-516 HSEFDNTMSVSLSS
+516 HSEFDNTMSISLSS

-537 TAAAN
+537 AATAN

-548 TIPVSL
+548 AIPISA
-554 ITWTGGAMIGIVG
+554 ITWVGGAAIGICG
-567 GITK
+567 SISK

>member
-1 MKIKLY
+1 MKLKTL
-7 FFVSTALF
+7 FFISL
-15 FPLIFASCA
+15 FPLILASCA
-24 TTTNVYQKT
+24 TTNVYQKT
-33 YQRYYEDNKLVSEI
+33 YQRYYENDKLVSEV
-47 VEFTKDDKFVS
+47 VELTKDDKFVS

-66 TEVNGLYAE
+66 TEVSGLYAE
-75 AFVKSSS
+75 AFVESSD
-82 SNVIETMNIKLY
+82 SNAAETMNVKLY
-94 KNGNFIGEKDF
+94 KNGNFIGEKEF
-105 FTVNGQLKSD
+105 VSVNGQLKSD
-115 TNSSSGMNKNSE
+115 ANSSSSTTNKNSE

-132 DYGDFVYVENAVK
+132 DYGDLVYVENAAK

-154 EVTQAQWEEVMK
+154 EVTQAQWQEVMK
-166 TNPSTHKGKLLPVEG
+166 TNPSTHKGEQLPVEG
-181 ISIYDAFEFCNKLSM
+181 ISLYDAFEFCNKLSM

-221 ILTGDEFIFAAKGGC
+221 ILTGDEFIFAAKGGR
-236 VSAGTNFSGSNT
+236 VSAGTNFSGSNS

-272 ELGIYDMSG
+272 ELGIFDMSG

-307 IGCTL
+307 VGYTL
-312 KVPEDKIYVDVG
+312 KVPENKIYVDVG
-324 FRIARNANSQEKATF
+324 FRIARNVTSQEKATF

-345 STRLP
+345 SARLP
-350 SYFATAYRDVNKK
+350 SYFATAYKDVNKK
-363 RKIQQN
+363 RKTQQN
-369 VKTLDETIEESSA
+369 VTELAETTEENSA

-393 VTVHSTVDSGYVAY
+393 VTVHSTVDSGYLAY

-414 VILGATTWNILKCFG
+414 VILSATTWNILKCFG

-444 NYSSNN
+444 NYSNNN

-458 YKKSKEKASV
+458 YKKSKEKAAV
-468 AKEINRIKHY
+468 AKEANRIKHY

-493 TYNQMAGTESSIL
+493 TYNQIAGAESSRL
-506 SDSEKIYAVQ
+506 SDSEKIYAIQ

-537 TAAAN
+537 AATAN

-548 TIPVSL
+548 TIPISA
-554 ITWTGGAMIGIVG
+554 ITWVGGAAIGICG
-567 GITK
+567 SINK

>member
-1 MKIKLY
+1 MKLKTL
-7 FFVSTALF
+7 FFILL
-15 FPLIFASCA
+15 FPLILASCA
-24 TTTNVYQKT
+24 TTNVYQKT
-33 YQRYYEDNKLVSEI
+33 YQRYYEDDKLVSEV
-47 VEFTKDDKFVS
+47 VELTKDDKFVS

-66 TEVNGLYAE
+66 AEVSGLYAE
-75 AFVKSSS
+75 AFVESSD
-82 SNVIETMNIKLY
+82 SNAAETMNVKLF
-94 KNGNFIGEKDF
+94 KNGNFIGEKNF
-105 FTVNGQLKSD
+105 VSVNGRLKSD
-115 TNSSSGMNKNSE
+115 TNSSVSTANKNSE

-132 DYGDFVYVENAVK
+132 DYGDFVYVENTVK

-154 EVTQAQWEEVMK
+154 EVTQFQWQKVMK
-166 TNPSTHKGKLLPVEG
+166 TNSSTHKGEQLPVEG
-181 ISIYDAFEFCNKLSM
+181 ISLYDAFEFCNKLSM
-196 NEGKSPCYKLLGTTW
+196 NEGKSPCYRLLGTTW

-221 ILTGDEFIFAAKGGC
+221 ILTGDEFIFAAKGGRI
-236 VSAGTNFSGSNT
+236 SAGTNFSGSNS

-307 IGCTL
+307 VGYTL
-312 KVPEDKIYVDVG
+312 KVPENNIYVDVG
-324 FRIARNANSQEKATF
+324 FRIARNVTSQEKATF

-345 STRLP
+345 SARLP

-363 RKIQQN
+363 RKTQQN
-369 VKTLDETIEESSA
+369 ANEFAETTEENSA

-393 VTVHSTVDSGYVAY
+393 VTVHSTVDSGYLAY

-458 YKKSKEKASV
+458 YKKSKEKAAA
-468 AKEINRIKHY
+468 AKEANRIKHY

-493 TYNQMAGTESSIL
+493 TYNQIAGAESSRL
-506 SDSEKIYAVQ
+506 SDSEKIYAIQ

-537 TAAAN
+537 AATAN

-548 TIPVSL
+548 TIPISA
-554 ITWTGGAMIGIVG
+554 ITWVGGAAIGICG
-567 GITK
+567 SISK

>member
-1 MKIKLY
+1 MKLKLY
-7 FFVSTALF
+7 FFTSL
-15 FPLIFASCA
+15 FPLILASCA
-24 TTTNVYQKT
+24 TTNVYQKT
-33 YQRYYEDNKLVSEI
+33 YQRYYEDDKLVSEV
-47 VEFTKDDKFVS
+47 VELTKDDKFVS

-66 TEVNGLYAE
+66 TEVSGLYAE
-75 AFVKSSS
+75 AFVESSDS
-82 SNVIETMNIKLY
+82 SAAETMNVKLY
-94 KNGNFIGEKDF
+94 KNGNFIGEKEF
-105 FTVNGQLKSD
+105 VSVNGQLKSD
-115 TNSSSGMNKNSE
+115 ANSSSSTTNKNSE

-132 DYGDFVYVENAVK
+132 DYGDFVYVENAAK

-154 EVTQAQWEEVMK
+154 EVTQAQWQEVMK
-166 TNPSTHKGKLLPVEG
+166 TNPSTHKGEQFPVEG
-181 ISIYDAFEFCNKLSM
+181 ISLYNVFEFCNKLSM
-196 NEGKSPCYKLLGTTW
+196 NEGKSPCYRLLGTTW

-221 ILTGDEFIFAAKGGC
+221 ILTGDEFIFVAKGGRI
-236 VSAGTNFSGSNT
+236 SAGTNFSGSNT
-248 AAEVAWTKSNSGKQT
+248 ASEVAWTKSNSGKQT

-307 IGCTL
+307 VGYTL
-312 KVPEDKIYVDVG
+312 KVPENNIYVDVG
-324 FRIARNANSQEKATF
+324 FRIARNVTSQEKITF

-345 STRLP
+345 SARLP
-350 SYFATAYRDVNKK
+350 SYFATAYKDVNKK
-363 RKIQQN
+363 RKTQQN
-369 VKTLDETIEESSA
+369 AKELAETTEENSA

-393 VTVHSTVDSGYVAY
+393 VTVHSTVDSGYLAY

-458 YKKSKEKASV
+458 YKKSKEKAAV
-468 AKEINRIKHY
+468 AKEANRIKHY

-493 TYNQMAGTESSIL
+493 TYNQMFGAESSRL

-537 TAAAN
+537 AATAN

-548 TIPVSL
+548 TIPISA
-554 ITWTGGAMIGIVG
+554 ITWVGGAAIGICG
-567 GITK
+567 SISK

>member
-1 MKIKLY
+1 MKLKLY
-7 FFVSTALF
+7 FFTSL
-15 FPLIFASCA
+15 FPLILASCA
-24 TTTNVYQKT
+24 TTNVYQKT
-33 YQRYYEDNKLVSEI
+33 YQRYYEDDKLVSEV
-47 VEFTKDDKFVS
+47 VELTKDDKFVS

-66 TEVNGLYAE
+66 AEVSGLYAE
-75 AFVKSSS
+75 AFVESSD
-82 SNVIETMNIKLY
+82 SNAAETMNVKLY
-94 KNGNFIGEKDF
+94 KNGNFIGEKNF
-105 FTVNGQLKSD
+105 VSVNGRLKFD
-115 TNSSSGMNKNSE
+115 TNSSVSTANKNSE

-132 DYGDFVYVENAVK
+132 DYGDFVYVENTVK

-154 EVTQAQWEEVMK
+154 EVTQFQWQKVMK
-166 TNPSTHKGKLLPVEG
+166 TNSSTYKGEQLPVEG
-181 ISIYDAFEFCNKLSM
+181 ISLYDAFEFCNKLSM
-196 NEGKSPCYKLLGTTW
+196 NEGKSPCYRLLGTTW

-221 ILTGDEFIFAAKGGC
+221 ILTGDEFIFAAKGGRI
-236 VSAGTNFSGSNT
+236 SAGTNFSGSNS

-272 ELGIYDMSG
+272 ELGIFDMSG

-307 IGCTL
+307 IGYTL
-312 KVPEDKIYVDVG
+312 KVPENKIYVDVG
-324 FRIARNANSQEKATF
+324 FRIARNVTSQEKITF

-345 STRLP
+345 SARLP
-350 SYFATAYRDVNKK
+350 SYFATAYKDVNKK
-363 RKIQQN
+363 RKTQQN
-369 VKTLDETIEESSA
+369 VTELAETTEENSA

-393 VTVHSTVDSGYVAY
+393 VTVHSTVDSGYLAY

-458 YKKSKEKASV
+458 YKKSKEKATA
-468 AKEINRIKHY
+468 AKEANRIKYY

-493 TYNQMAGTESSIL
+493 TYNQIAGAESSRL
-506 SDSEKIYAVQ
+506 SDSEKIYAIQ

-537 TAAAN
+537 AATAN

-548 TIPVSL
+548 TIPISA
-554 ITWTGGAMIGIVG
+554 ITWVGGAAIGICG
-567 GITK
+567 SISK

>member
-1 MKIKLY
+1 MKLKLY
-7 FFVSTALF
+7 FFTSL
-15 FPLIFASCA
+15 FPLILASCA
-24 TTTNVYQKT
+24 TTNVYQKT
-33 YQRYYEDNKLVSEI
+33 YQRYYEDDKLVSEV
-47 VEFTKDDKFVS
+47 VELTKDDKFVS

-66 TEVNGLYAE
+66 AEVSGLYAE
-75 AFVKSSS
+75 AFVESSDS
-82 SNVIETMNIKLY
+82 SVTETMNVKLF
-94 KNGNFIGEKDF
+94 KNGNFIGEKKF
-105 FTVNGQLKSD
+105 VTVNGKLKSD
-115 TNSSSGMNKNSE
+115 TNSSTSATNKNLE
-127 YRNLV
+127 YCNLV
-132 DYGDFVYVENAVK
+132 DYGDFVYVENTVK

-154 EVTQAQWEEVMK
+154 EVTQFQWQKVMK
-166 TNPSTHKGKLLPVEG
+166 TNSSTHKGEQLPVEG
-181 ISIYDAFEFCNKLSM
+181 ISLYDAFEFCNKLSM
-196 NEGKSPCYKLLGTTW
+196 NEGKSPCYRLLGTTW

-221 ILTGDEFIFAAKGGC
+221 ILTGDEFIFAAKGGRI
-236 VSAGTNFSGSNT
+236 SAGTNFSGSNS

-272 ELGIYDMSG
+272 ELGIFDMSG

-307 IGCTL
+307 IGYTL
-312 KVPEDKIYVDVG
+312 KVPENKIYVDVG
-324 FRIARNANSQEKATF
+324 FRIARNVTSQEKITF

-345 STRLP
+345 SARLP
-350 SYFATAYRDVNKK
+350 SYFATAYKDVNKK
-363 RKIQQN
+363 RKTQQN
-369 VKTLDETIEESSA
+369 VTELAETTEENSA

-393 VTVHSTVDSGYVAY
+393 VTVHSTVDSGYLAY

-450 DSAWMLPS
+450 DSVWMLPS
-458 YKKSKEKASV
+458 YKKSKEKATA
-468 AKEINRIKHY
+468 AKEANRIKYY

-493 TYNQMAGTESSIL
+493 TYNQIAGAESSRL
-506 SDSEKIYAVQ
+506 SDSEKIYAIQ

-537 TAAAN
+537 AATAN

-548 TIPVSL
+548 TIPISA
-554 ITWTGGAMIGIVG
+554 ITWVGGAAIGICG
-567 GITK
+567 SISK

>member
-1 MKIKLY
+1 MKLKLY
-7 FFVSTALF
+7 FFTSL
-15 FPLIFASCA
+15 FPLILASCA
-24 TTTNVYQKT
+24 TTNVYQKT
-33 YQRYYEDNKLVSEI
+33 YQRYYEDDKLVSEV
-47 VEFTKDDKFVS
+47 VELTKDDKFVS

-66 TEVNGLYAE
+66 TEVSGLYAE
-75 AFVKSSS
+75 AFVESSDS
-82 SNVIETMNIKLY
+82 SAAETMNVKLY
-94 KNGNFIGEKDF
+94 KNGNFIGEKEF
-105 FTVNGQLKSD
+105 VSVNGQLKSD
-115 TNSSSGMNKNSE
+115 ANSSSSTTNKNSE

-132 DYGDFVYVENAVK
+132 DYGDFVYVENATK

-154 EVTQAQWEEVMK
+154 EITQAQWQKVMK
-166 TNPSTHKGKLLPVEG
+166 TNPSTHKGEQLPVEG
-181 ISIYDAFEFCNKLSM
+181 ISLYDAFEFCNKLSM
-196 NEGKSPCYKLLGTTW
+196 NEGKSPCYRLLGTTW

-221 ILTGDEFIFAAKGGC
+221 ILTGDEFIFAAKGGR
-236 VSAGTNFSGSNT
+236 VSAGTNFSGSNS

-300 DASDSAK
+300 DASDNAK
-307 IGCTL
+307 VGYTL
-312 KVPEDKIYVDVG
+312 KVPENNIYVDVG
-324 FRIARNANSQEKATF
+324 FRIARNVTSQEKATF

-345 STRLP
+345 SARLP
-350 SYFATAYRDVNKK
+350 SYFATAYKDVNKK
-363 RKIQQN
+363 RKTQQN
-369 VKTLDETIEESSA
+369 VTELAETTEENSA

-393 VTVHSTVDSGYVAY
+393 VTVHSTVDSGYLAY
-407 SFLGKPF
+407 SFFGKPF

-450 DSAWMLPS
+450 DSVWMLPS
-458 YKKSKEKASV
+458 YKKSKEKAAV
-468 AKEINRIKHY
+468 AKEANRIKHY

-493 TYNQMAGTESSIL
+493 TYNQMFGAESSRL

-537 TAAAN
+537 AATAN

-548 TIPVSL
+548 TIPISA
-554 ITWTGGAMIGIVG
+554 ITWVGGAAIGICG
-567 GITK
+567 SISK

>member
-1 MKIKLY
+1 MKLKLY
-7 FFVSTALF
+7 FFTSL
-15 FPLIFASCA
+15 FPLILASCA
-24 TTTNVYQKT
+24 TTNVYQKT
-33 YQRYYEDNKLVSEI
+33 YQRYYEDDKLVSEV
-47 VEFTKDDKFVS
+47 VELTKDDKFVS

-66 TEVNGLYAE
+66 AEVSGLYAE
-75 AFVKSSS
+75 AFVESSD
-82 SNVIETMNIKLY
+82 SNAAETMNVKLY
-94 KNGNFIGEKDF
+94 KNGNFIGEQNF
-105 FTVNGQLKSD
+105 VSVNGRLKFD
-115 TNSSSGMNKNSE
+115 TNSSVSTANKNSE

-132 DYGDFVYVENAVK
+132 DYGDFVYVENTVK

-154 EVTQAQWEEVMK
+154 EVTQFQWQKVMK
-166 TNPSTHKGKLLPVEG
+166 TNSSTHKGEQLPVEG
-181 ISIYDAFEFCNKLSM
+181 ISLYDAFEFCNKLSM
-196 NEGKSPCYKLLGTTW
+196 NEGKSPCYRLLGTTW

-221 ILTGDEFIFAAKGGC
+221 ILTGDEFIFAAKGGRI
-236 VSAGTNFSGSNT
+236 SAGTNFSGSNS

-272 ELGIYDMSG
+272 ELGIFDMSG

-307 IGCTL
+307 IGYIL
-312 KVPEDKIYVDVG
+312 KVPENKIYVDVG
-324 FRIARNANSQEKATF
+324 FRIARNVTSQEKITF

-345 STRLP
+345 SARLP
-350 SYFATAYRDVNKK
+350 SYFATAYKDVNKK
-363 RKIQQN
+363 RKTQQN
-369 VKTLDETIEESSA
+369 VTELAETTEENSA

-393 VTVHSTVDSGYVAY
+393 VTVHSTVDSGYLAY

-450 DSAWMLPS
+450 DSVWMLPS

-493 TYNQMAGTESSIL
+493 TYNQMSGAESSSI
-506 SDSEKIYAVQ
+506 SDSEKIYAIQ

-530 KADAAST
+530 KSDAAST
-537 TAAAN
+537 AATAN

-548 TIPVSL
+548 TIPISA
-554 ITWTGGAMIGIVG
+554 ITWVGGAAIGICG
-567 GITK
+567 SISK

>member
-1 MKIKLY
+1 MKLKLY
-7 FFVSTALF
+7 FFTSL
-15 FPLIFASCA
+15 FPLILASCA
-24 TTTNVYQKT
+24 TTNVYQKT
-33 YQRYYEDNKLVSEI
+33 YQRYYEDDKLVSEV
-47 VEFTKDDKFVS
+47 VELTKDDKFVS

-66 TEVNGLYAE
+66 AEVSGLYAE
-75 AFVKSSS
+75 AFVESSD
-82 SNVIETMNIKLY
+82 SNAAETMNVKLY
-94 KNGNFIGEKDF
+94 KNGNFIGEKNF
-105 FTVNGQLKSD
+105 VSVNGRLKSD
-115 TNSSSGMNKNSE
+115 TNSSVSTANKNSE
-127 YRNLV
+127 YCNLV
-132 DYGDFVYVENAVK
+132 DYGDFVYVENTVK

-154 EVTQAQWEEVMK
+154 EVTQFQWQKVMK
-166 TNPSTHKGKLLPVEG
+166 TNSSTHKGEQLPVEG
-181 ISIYDAFEFCNKLSM
+181 ISLYDAFEFCNKLSM
-196 NEGKSPCYKLLGTTW
+196 NEGKSPCYRLLGTTW

-221 ILTGDEFIFAAKGGC
+221 ILTGDEFIFAAKGGRI
-236 VSAGTNFSGSNT
+236 SAGTNFSGSNS

-272 ELGIYDMSG
+272 ELGIFDMSG

-307 IGCTL
+307 IGYTL
-312 KVPEDKIYVDVG
+312 KVPENKIYVDVG
-324 FRIARNANSQEKATF
+324 FRIARNVTSQEKITF

-345 STRLP
+345 SARLP
-350 SYFATAYRDVNKK
+350 SYFATAYKDVNKK
-363 RKIQQN
+363 RKTQQN
-369 VKTLDETIEESSA
+369 VTELAETTEENSA

-393 VTVHSTVDSGYVAY
+393 VTVHSTVDSGYLAY

-450 DSAWMLPS
+450 DSVWMLPS
-458 YKKSKEKASV
+458 YKKSKEKATA
-468 AKEINRIKHY
+468 AKEANRIKHY

-493 TYNQMAGTESSIL
+493 TYNQIAGAESSRL
-506 SDSEKIYAVQ
+506 SDSEKIYAIQ

-537 TAAAN
+537 AATAN

-548 TIPVSL
+548 TIPISA
-554 ITWTGGAMIGIVG
+554 ITWVGGAAIGICG
-567 GITK
+567 SISK

>member
-1 MKIKLY
+1 MKLKLY
-7 FFVSTALF
+7 FFTSL
-15 FPLIFASCA
+15 FPLILASCA
-24 TTTNVYQKT
+24 TTNVYQKT
-33 YQRYYEDNKLVSEI
+33 YQRYYEDDKLVSEV
-47 VEFTKDDKFVS
+47 VELTKDDKFVS

-66 TEVNGLYAE
+66 AEVSGLYAE
-75 AFVKSSS
+75 AFVESSD
-82 SNVIETMNIKLY
+82 SNAAETMNVKLY
-94 KNGNFIGEKDF
+94 KNGNFIGEKNF
-105 FTVNGQLKSD
+105 VSVNGRLKFD
-115 TNSSSGMNKNSE
+115 TNSSVSTANKNSE

-132 DYGDFVYVENAVK
+132 DYGDFVYVENTVK

-154 EVTQAQWEEVMK
+154 EVTQFQWQKVMK
-166 TNPSTHKGKLLPVEG
+166 TNSSTYKGEQLPVEG
-181 ISIYDAFEFCNKLSM
+181 ISLYDAFEFCNKLSM
-196 NEGKSPCYKLLGTTW
+196 NEGKSPCYRLLGTTW

-221 ILTGDEFIFAAKGGC
+221 ILTGDEFIFAAKGGRI
-236 VSAGTNFSGSNT
+236 SAGTNFSGSNS

-272 ELGIYDMSG
+272 ELGIFDMSG

-307 IGCTL
+307 IGYTL
-312 KVPEDKIYVDVG
+312 KVPENKIYVDVG
-324 FRIARNANSQEKATF
+324 FRIARNVTSQEKITF

-345 STRLP
+345 SARLP
-350 SYFATAYRDVNKK
+350 SYFATAYKDVNKK
-363 RKIQQN
+363 RKTQQN
-369 VKTLDETIEESSA
+369 VTELAETTEENSA

-393 VTVHSTVDSGYVAY
+393 VTVHSTVDSGYLAY

-450 DSAWMLPS
+450 DSVWMLPS
-458 YKKSKEKASV
+458 YKKSKEKATA
-468 AKEINRIKHY
+468 AKEANRIKHY
-478 PEYHKAFTNNHIEVD
+478 QEYHKAFTNNHIEVD
-493 TYNQMAGTESSIL
+493 TYNQIAGAESSRL
-506 SDSEKIYAVQ
+506 SDSEKIYAIQ

-537 TAAAN
+537 AATAN

-548 TIPVSL
+548 TIPISA
-554 ITWTGGAMIGIVG
+554 ITWVGGAAIGICG
-567 GITK
+567 SISK

>member
-1 MKIKLY
+1 MKLKLY
-7 FFVSTALF
+7 FFTSL
-15 FPLIFASCA
+15 FPLILASCA
-24 TTTNVYQKT
+24 TTNVYQKT
-33 YQRYYEDNKLVSEI
+33 YQRYYEDDKLVSEV
-47 VEFTKDDKFVS
+47 VELTKDDKFVS

-66 TEVNGLYAE
+66 AEVSGLYAE
-75 AFVKSSS
+75 AFVESSD
-82 SNVIETMNIKLY
+82 SNAAETMNLKLY
-94 KNGNFIGEKDF
+94 KNGNFIGEKNF
-105 FTVNGQLKSD
+105 VSVNGRLKSD
-115 TNSSSGMNKNSE
+115 TNSSVSTANKNSE

-132 DYGDFVYVENAVK
+132 DYGDFVYVENTVK

-154 EVTQAQWEEVMK
+154 EVTQVQWQEVMK
-166 TNPSTHKGKLLPVEG
+166 TTPSTHKGDLLPVEG
-181 ISIYDAFEFCNKLSM
+181 ISLYDAFEFCNKLSM
-196 NEGKSPCYKLLGTTW
+196 NEGKSPCYRLLGTTW

-221 ILTGDEFIFAAKGGC
+221 ILTGDEFIFAAKGGRI
-236 VSAGTNFSGSNT
+236 SAGTNFSGSNSV
-248 AAEVAWTKSNSGKQT
+248 AEVAWTKSNSGKQT

-272 ELGIYDMSG
+272 ELGIFDMSG

-307 IGCTL
+307 IGYTL
-312 KVPEDKIYVDVG
+312 KVPENKIYVDVG
-324 FRIARNANSQEKATF
+324 FRIARNVTSQEKITF

-345 STRLP
+345 SARLP
-350 SYFATAYRDVNKK
+350 SYFATAYKDVNKK
-363 RKIQQN
+363 RKTQQN
-369 VKTLDETIEESSA
+369 VTELAETTEENSA

-393 VTVHSTVDSGYVAY
+393 VTVHSTVDSGYLAY

-450 DSAWMLPS
+450 DSVWMLPS
-458 YKKSKEKASV
+458 YKKSKEKATA
-468 AKEINRIKHY
+468 AKETNRIKYY

-493 TYNQMAGTESSIL
+493 TYNQIAGAESSRL
-506 SDSEKIYAVQ
+506 SDSEKIYAIQ

-537 TAAAN
+537 AATAN

-548 TIPVSL
+548 TIPISA
-554 ITWTGGAMIGIVG
+554 ITWVGGAAIGICG
-567 GITK
+567 SISK

>member
-1 MKIKLY
+1 MKLKLY
-7 FFVSTALF
+7 FFTSL
-15 FPLIFASCA
+15 FPLILTSCA
-24 TTTNVYQKT
+24 TTNVYQKT
-33 YQRYYEDNKLVSEI
+33 YQRYYEDDKLVSEI
-47 VEFTKDDKFVS
+47 VELTKDDKFVS

-66 TEVNGLYAE
+66 TEVSGLYAE
-75 AFVKSSS
+75 AFVESSDS
-82 SNVIETMNIKLY
+82 SVTETMNVKLF
-94 KNGNFIGEKDF
+94 KNGNFIGEKKF
-105 FTVNGQLKSD
+105 VTVNGQLKSD
-115 TNSSSGMNKNSE
+115 TNSSTSATNKNLE
-127 YRNLV
+127 YCNLV
-132 DYGDFVYVENAVK
+132 DYGDFVYVENAAK

-154 EVTQAQWEEVMK
+154 EVTQVQWQEVMK
-166 TNPSTHKGKLLPVEG
+166 TTPSTHKGDLLPVEG
-181 ISIYDAFEFCNKLSM
+181 ISLYDAFEFCNKLSM
-196 NEGKSPCYKLLGTTW
+196 NEGKSPCYRLLGTTW

-221 ILTGDEFIFAAKGGC
+221 ILTGDEFIFAAKGGRI
-236 VSAGTNFSGSNT
+236 SAGTNFSGSNT

-272 ELGIYDMSG
+272 ELGIFDMSG

-307 IGCTL
+307 IGYTL

-324 FRIARNANSQEKATF
+324 FRIARNVNSQEKATF
-339 SEKKKL
+339 SEKKKF

-350 SYFATAYRDVNKK
+350 SYFATAYKDVNKK
-363 RKIQQN
+363 RNSQQN
-369 VKTLDETIEESSA
+369 AKELAETSEKNSIA
-382 TKTRSEICVEK
+382 KTRSEICVEK
-393 VTVHSTVDSGYVAY
+393 VTVHSTLNSGYIAY

-429 YAFINFGGGYNFATG
+429 YAFMNFGGGYNLATG

-450 DSAWMLPS
+450 DSVWMLPS
-458 YKKSKEKASV
+458 YKKSKEKVAV
-468 AKEINRIKHY
+468 AKENNKIKYY

-493 TYNQMAGTESSIL
+493 TYNQMFGAESSRL
-506 SDSEKIYAVQ
+506 SDSEKIYAIQ

-537 TAAAN
+537 AATAN

-548 TIPVSL
+548 TIPISVV
-554 ITWTGGAMIGIVG
+554 TWVGGAAIGIVG
-567 GITK
+567 GISN

>member
-1 MKIKLY
+1 MKLKLY
-7 FFVSTALF
+7 FFTSL
-15 FPLIFASCA
+15 FPLILASCA
-24 TTTNVYQKT
+24 TTNVYQKT
-33 YQRYYEDNKLVSEI
+33 YQRYYEDDKLVSEV
-47 VEFTKDDKFVS
+47 VELTKDDKFVS

-66 TEVNGLYAE
+66 AEVSGLYAE
-75 AFVKSSS
+75 AFVESSD
-82 SNVIETMNIKLY
+82 SNAAETMNVKLY
-94 KNGNFIGEKDF
+94 KNGNFIGEQNF
-105 FTVNGQLKSD
+105 VSVNGRLKFD
-115 TNSSSGMNKNSE
+115 TNSSVSTANKNSE

-132 DYGDFVYVENAVK
+132 DYGDFVYVENTVK

-154 EVTQAQWEEVMK
+154 EVTQFQWQKVMK
-166 TNPSTHKGKLLPVEG
+166 TNSSTHKGEQLPVEG
-181 ISIYDAFEFCNKLSM
+181 ISLYDAFEFCNKLSM
-196 NEGKSPCYKLLGTTW
+196 NEGKSPCYRLLGTTW

-221 ILTGDEFIFAAKGGC
+221 ILTGDEFIFAAKGGRI
-236 VSAGTNFSGSNT
+236 SAGTNFSGSNS

-272 ELGIYDMSG
+272 ELGIFDMSG

-307 IGCTL
+307 IGYIL
-312 KVPEDKIYVDVG
+312 KVPENKIYVDVG
-324 FRIARNANSQEKATF
+324 FRIARNVTSQEKITF

-345 STRLP
+345 SARLP
-350 SYFATAYRDVNKK
+350 SYFATAYKDVNKK
-363 RKIQQN
+363 RKTQQN
-369 VKTLDETIEESSA
+369 VTELAETTEENSA

-393 VTVHSTVDSGYVAY
+393 VTVHSTVDSGYLAY

-458 YKKSKEKASV
+458 YKKSKEKAAV
-468 AKEINRIKHY
+468 AKEANRIKHY

-493 TYNQMAGTESSIL
+493 TYNQIAGAESSRL

-537 TAAAN
+537 AATAN

-548 TIPVSL
+548 TIPISA
-554 ITWTGGAMIGIVG
+554 ITWVGGAAIGICG
-567 GITK
+567 SISK

>member
-1 MKIKLY
+1 MKLKLY
-7 FFVSTALF
+7 FFTSL
-15 FPLIFASCA
+15 FPLILASCA
-24 TTTNVYQKT
+24 TTNVYQKT
-33 YQRYYEDNKLVSEI
+33 YQRYYEDDKLVSEV
-47 VEFTKDDKFVS
+47 VELTKDDKFVS

-66 TEVNGLYAE
+66 AEVSGFYAE
-75 AFVKSSS
+75 AFVESSD
-82 SNVIETMNIKLY
+82 SNAAETMNVKLY
-94 KNGNFIGEKDF
+94 KNGNFIGEKNF
-105 FTVNGQLKSD
+105 VSVNGRLKFD
-115 TNSSSGMNKNSE
+115 TNSSVSTANKNSE

-132 DYGDFVYVENAVK
+132 DYGDFVYVENTVK

-154 EVTQAQWEEVMK
+154 EITQAQWQKVMK
-166 TNPSTHKGKLLPVEG
+166 TNSSTHKGEQLPVEG
-181 ISIYDAFEFCNKLSM
+181 ISLYDAFEFCNKLSM
-196 NEGKSPCYKLLGTTW
+196 NEGKSPCYRLLGTTW

-221 ILTGDEFIFAAKGGC
+221 ILTGDEFIFAAKGGRI
-236 VSAGTNFSGSNT
+236 SAGTNFSGSNS

-272 ELGIYDMSG
+272 ELGIFDMSG

-307 IGCTL
+307 IGYTL
-312 KVPEDKIYVDVG
+312 KVPENKIYVDVG
-324 FRIARNANSQEKATF
+324 FRIARNVTSQEKITF

-345 STRLP
+345 SARLP
-350 SYFATAYRDVNKK
+350 SYFATAYKDVNKK
-363 RKIQQN
+363 RKTQQN
-369 VKTLDETIEESSA
+369 VTELAETTEENSA

-393 VTVHSTVDSGYVAY
+393 VTVHSTVDSGYLAY

-458 YKKSKEKASV
+458 YKKSKEKAAV
-468 AKEINRIKHY
+468 AKEANRIKHY

-493 TYNQMAGTESSIL
+493 TYNQIAGAESSRL

-537 TAAAN
+537 AATAN

-548 TIPVSL
+548 TIPISA
-554 ITWTGGAMIGIVG
+554 ITWVGGAAIGICG
-567 GITK
+567 SISK